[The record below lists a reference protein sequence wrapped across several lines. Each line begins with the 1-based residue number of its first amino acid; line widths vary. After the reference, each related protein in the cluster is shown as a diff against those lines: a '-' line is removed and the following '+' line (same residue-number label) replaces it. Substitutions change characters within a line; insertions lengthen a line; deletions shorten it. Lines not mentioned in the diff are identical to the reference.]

1 MTTATFDQRINQA
14 LDILMPFGQ
23 PQLISRS
30 EGRFDTEAVIE
41 VARNG
46 YSITVTI
53 DDCSQPRFVGIEN
66 GQVVMDT
73 RDNLE
78 SCLAAF
84 NA

>member
-14 LDILMPFGQ
+14 LDLLMPFGQ
-23 PQLISRS
+23 PQLISRTES
-30 EGRFDTEAVIE
+30 RFDTEAVIK

-53 DDCSQPRFVGIEN
+53 DDCFQPRFVGIEN
-66 GQVVMDT
+66 GHVVIDT
-73 RDNLE
+73 RDDLE
-78 SCLAAF
+78 ASLAAF